1 MSETRIED
9 LTDRIK
15 PTAASNLLLWGILAF
30 FIAFVIWASLTQL
43 DRSVI
48 GSGRVVPSAQLQ
60 IVSNLEGGIVESIN
74 VKTGSIVK
82 NGDPLIQ
89 LSSIL
94 SGAELGSGAATA
106 AALAV
111 KIARLEAEVAG
122 RTPNYPAT
130 FDAASGDL
138 LTIEKALHASRMAE
152 LSSLMNAANS
162 RLTQTQRAVA
172 EAQATY
178 SARSSARDSN
188 IAELAMIRPLVE
200 RGIEPRM
207 TLLQA
212 ENAAA
217 VSAAEAS
224 AAAASISRAQ
234 AGVSE
239 ARATLS
245 QARQDWQ
252 SRAATELAAAQAE
265 YSARV
270 RTMPAL
276 ADRAA
281 RTTIRAPLSGRIN
294 RVLVSTVGGVI
305 RPGEPVVEIV
315 PSDKSLLIEALVS
328 PKDIAFVR
336 MAQASRVDITAYDPA
351 VYGSLDGKVVSIS
364 PDAVINERTG
374 ESHYTVRVRA
384 DANSLKDKQ
393 GRTLAIGPGMIANVK
408 LLGDKRS
415 VMNYILTPITRLGEN
430 AFRE

>member
-1 MSETRIED
+1 MSETRLED

-30 FIAFVIWASLTQL
+30 FIAFVIWASFTQL
-43 DRSVI
+43 DRSVN
-48 GSGRVVPSAQLQ
+48 GFGRVVPSARLQ

-82 NGDPLIQ
+82 SGDPLIQ
-89 LSSIL
+89 LSTVL
-94 SGAELGSGAATA
+94 SGAELGSGTATA

-122 RTPNYPAT
+122 RTPNYPTAI
-130 FDAASGDL
+130 DAGGDL
-138 LTIEKALHASRMAE
+138 LAIEKALHASRMAE

-162 RLTQTQRAVA
+162 RLTQTQRAVV
-172 EAQATY
+172 EAQASY

-188 IAELAMIRPLVE
+188 IAQLAMIRPLVE

-224 AAAASISRAQ
+224 AAAAAISRAQ
-234 AGVSE
+234 AGVGE

-245 QARQDWQ
+245 QVRQDWQ

-281 RTTIRAPLSGRIN
+281 RTTIRAPLTGRIN
-294 RVLVSTVGGVI
+294 RVLVSTVGGII

-315 PSDKSLLIEALVS
+315 PSDQSLLIEALVS

-364 PDAVINERTG
+364 PDAIINERTG
-374 ESHYTVRVRA
+374 ESHYTVRVRTA
-384 DANSLKDKQ
+384 ANALKDKQ
-393 GRTLAIGPGMIANVK
+393 GRSLPIGPGMVANVK

>member
-1 MSETRIED
+1 MSDMHIED

-15 PTAASNLLLWGILAF
+15 PAAASNLLLWGILGF
-30 FIAFVIWASLTQL
+30 FVAFVVWASFTQL

-48 GSGRVVPSAQLQ
+48 GFGRVVPSAQLQ

-74 VKTGSIVK
+74 VKTGMIVK
-82 NGDPLIQ
+82 SGDALIQ
-89 LSSIL
+89 LSSVL
-94 SGAELGSGAATA
+94 SGAELGSGTATA
-106 AALAV
+106 SALAV

-122 RTPNYPAT
+122 RTPSYPLAI
-130 FDAASGDL
+130 DAAGGDL
-138 LTIEKALHASRMAE
+138 LAVEKALHASRMAE
-152 LSSLMNAANS
+152 LTSLMNAGNA
-162 RLTQTQRAVA
+162 RLNQAQRAVA
-172 EAQATY
+172 EAQANY
-178 SARSSARDSN
+178 AARSSARDSN
-188 IAELAMIRPLVE
+188 SAELAMIRPLVE

-207 TLLQA
+207 TLIQA
-212 ENAAA
+212 ESAAA

-224 AAAASISRAQ
+224 AAAASIARAQ

-252 SRAATELAAAQAE
+252 SRAGTELAAAQAE

-270 RTMPAL
+270 RSMPAL

-281 RTTIRAPLSGRIN
+281 RTTIRAPLAGRIN
-294 RVLVSTVGGVI
+294 RVLVSTVGGII

-315 PSDKSLLIEALVS
+315 PSDKSLLIEALVL

-336 MAQASRVDITAYDPA
+336 FAQVARVDITAYDSA
-351 VYGSLDGKVVSIS
+351 VYGSLDGRVVSIS

-374 ESHYTVRVRA
+374 ESHYTVRVRT

-393 GRTLAIGPGMIANVK
+393 GRSLPIGPGMIANVK

-415 VMNYILTPITRLGEN
+415 VMSYILTPITRLGEN